1 MEEQRND
8 RLITNQ
14 WYKFYCRKYIVD
26 KKITNSYKKAPE
38 TSPKIGSEESVVSLI
53 MFHFRLQRWKSFGFW
68 LCRRLQTNRWLISK
82 NFTSSHFVILP
93 NKYFLKWK
101 VLDSTRK
108 KQQNQQQEK
117 IFIFSEDFA
126 NKEWGLQVRQRI
138 WKDFLDRTHS
148 FPFRYLVSMCQL
160 RDTSVQFLTHRYL
173 LCFTIENNGTK

>member
-8 RLITNQ
+8 RLLTNQ

-93 NKYFLKWK
+93 NKYFLKCK

-108 KQQNQQQEK
+108 KTAKSATRKNIHLFRRFCQQGMGTPGKTTYLKGLFGSDTFLSFQVSGQYVPATRHIGA
-117 IFIFSEDFA
+117 IFDP
-126 NKEWGLQVRQRI
+126 QVSAVLHNR
-138 WKDFLDRTHS
+138 K
-148 FPFRYLVSMCQL
+148 
-160 RDTSVQFLTHRYL
+160 
-173 LCFTIENNGTK
+173 